1 MRHVTKPISTS
12 DNSSGVS
19 STGGDNQGVSDSIY
33 TEIGFKLNKMRIS
46 VRISPKTSKS
56 AKSRSTPSL
65 KKESSF
71 KSYNSSSLLQSIK
84 NRTQKDLDVSA
95 DDWRWQPSPNG
106 SFTVP
111 VPASQQSPV
120 KQSLQYPPRIP
131 SPHGGEEVITNT
143 FSDPVHQTLK
153 TKANVN
159 FIKNDLTSSTG
170 SRSSSSEEL
179 NNNLKS
185 CQKEMAPPP
194 LPPRSPALPC
204 TPPPSARPPYPSSTI
219 SKKSSKQQQSTQF
232 KPVSGSALE
241 AARRKYCH

>member
-1 MRHVTKPISTS
+1 MRHVTKPIT
-12 DNSSGVS
+12 DTSSGVS

-56 AKSRSTPSL
+56 AKKTRSTPSL

-111 VPASQQSPV
+111 VPTSQQSPV
-120 KQSLQYPPRIP
+120 KQTLQYPPRIP

-170 SRSSSSEEL
+170 SRSSASEEL

-185 CQKEMAPPP
+185 CQEMAPPP

>member
-12 DNSSGVS
+12 DTSSGVS

-56 AKSRSTPSL
+56 SKKTRSTPSL

-84 NRTQKDLDVSA
+84 NRSQKDLDVSA

-111 VPASQQSPV
+111 VPTSQQSPV
-120 KQSLQYPPRIP
+120 KQTLQYPPRIP

-159 FIKNDLTSSTG
+159 FIKNDLASSTG
-170 SRSSSSEEL
+170 SRSSASEEL

-185 CQKEMAPPP
+185 CQEMAPPP

-219 SKKSSKQQQSTQF
+219 SKKSPKQQQSTQF